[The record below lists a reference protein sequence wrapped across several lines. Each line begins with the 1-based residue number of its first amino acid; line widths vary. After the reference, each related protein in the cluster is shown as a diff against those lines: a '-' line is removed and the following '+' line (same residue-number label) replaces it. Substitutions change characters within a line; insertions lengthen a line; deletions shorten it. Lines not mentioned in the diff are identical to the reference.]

1 MAEAMLSF
9 GKADDILK
17 APDRPSVLEHH
28 ISDFTKLLK
37 GRGKCSP
44 LTHRLLRPHCQLT
57 TAFLA
62 HTVTTG
68 PASLLDVLVMACA
81 EVRDQVHEQV

>member
-1 MAEAMLSF
+1 MMAEAMLSF

-44 LTHRLLRPHCQLT
+44 PTRIGCCALTVNLPPR
-57 TAFLA
+57 
-62 HTVTTG
+62 
-68 PASLLDVLVMACA
+68 VLSI
-81 EVRDQVHEQV
+81 Q

>member
-1 MAEAMLSF
+1 MLSF

-37 GRGKCSP
+37 GRGKCYPSHIWAAYSLP
-44 LTHRLLRPHCQLT
+44 THRRVSRPYSDDW
-57 TAFLA
+57 
-62 HTVTTG
+62 
-68 PASLLDVLVMACA
+68 ASVAA
-81 EVRDQVHEQV
+81 

>member
-9 GKADDILK
+9 GNADDILK

-37 GRGKCSP
+37 GRGKCSRS
-44 LTHRLLRPHCQLT
+44 HI
-57 TAFLA
+57 
-62 HTVTTG
+62 
-68 PASLLDVLVMACA
+68 
-81 EVRDQVHEQV
+81 

>member
-1 MAEAMLSF
+1 MHTVCSFGDAPRRVMAEAMLSF
-9 GKADDILK
+9 GNADDILK

-44 LTHRLLRPHCQLT
+44 SHIGRCVLTANLPPRFPPIQ
-57 TAFLA
+57 
-62 HTVTTG
+62 
-68 PASLLDVLVMACA
+68 
-81 EVRDQVHEQV
+81 